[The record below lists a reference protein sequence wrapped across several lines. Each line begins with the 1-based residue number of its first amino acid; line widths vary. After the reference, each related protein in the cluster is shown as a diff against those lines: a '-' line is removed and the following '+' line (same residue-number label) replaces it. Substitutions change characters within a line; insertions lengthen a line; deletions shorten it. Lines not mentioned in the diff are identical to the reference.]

1 MITREDFF
9 SKWLE
14 EKRTFF
20 GDAIFN
26 LIECDNEEVVNFGEF
41 TEALVT
47 YCLFEQNDIL
57 RLIFNIFDTEKTGFI
72 DKDEMKHFL
81 LMLHDGEL
89 KSNGQK
95 GLEMI
100 EQSQRQGMYI
110 ILFLNNMAYHIW
122 IIILLLLQLTIA
134 ITLIDIL
141 CVYEFDT

>member
-14 EKRTFF
+14 EKRNFF

-41 TEALVT
+41 VEALVT
-47 YCLFEQNDIL
+47 YCLFEKNDVL
-57 RLIFNIFDTEKTGFI
+57 KLCFNIFDTEKTGFI

-81 LMLHDGEL
+81 IMLHHGEL

-100 EQSQRQGMYI
+100 DQSKRQGIFIEIIFVSQRHTSTAFSVIYV
-110 ILFLNNMAYHIW
+110 
-122 IIILLLLQLTIA
+122 LLWSS
-134 ITLIDIL
+134 
-141 CVYEFDT
+141 